1 MSVGDATTVFIID
14 DDAGVR
20 EAIKDLVESVG
31 LHAAP
36 FARLKSSCQARDEA
50 DRVAWYWT

>member
-1 MSVGDATTVFIID
+1 MSNGDVSTVFIID

-31 LHAAP
+31 LHAAS
-36 FARLKSSCQARDEA
+36 FATAQ
-50 DRVAWYWT
+50 